1 MKKVIIA
8 IGCNH
13 NHLTQMRHAQRLLA
27 STLEGVRTSE
37 MLWTEP
43 IGRLFAGKKFTNML
57 VSCHTHMTLGELCA
71 LLKDLERQCGNT
83 KDLRQQGIV
92 MMDMDVL
99 LYDTTVCHPDD
110 WQRDYVRRLMPELE

>member
-13 NHLTQMRHAQRLLA
+13 DHLTQMQHAKRLLS
-27 STLEGVRTSE
+27 STFEGVNTSE

-43 IGRLFAGKKFTNML
+43 IGQLFAGNKFTNML
-57 VSCHTHMTLGELCA
+57 VSCHTHMTLDAVCA
-71 LLKDLERQCGNT
+71 LLKDFERQCGNT
-83 KDLRQQGIV
+83 NTLRQQGIV

-110 WQRDYVRRLMPELE
+110 WQRDYVKRLMPELD